1 MGVNTKAWLGL
12 IFLAAAMCLMLFVP
26 AGTVY
31 YLQAWVYLAIFFG
44 ASVLITIY
52 LTKHDP
58 ELLQRRVSAGPT
70 AEEKATQKIIMLFA
84 MIGFIAL
91 LVVPALDY
99 RFGWS
104 RVPIALVA
112 LGDVLVA
119 AGFYIVFLVYSE
131 NTFASATI
139 EIAQDQKV
147 ISTGP
152 YAIVR
157 HPMYAGGLLL
167 LLGMPLALGSYWGLL
182 AFVAMTPF
190 LLWRLYDEET
200 FLSKHLSGYIEYI
213 RKVPSRIIPGVF

>member
-1 MGVNTKAWLGL
+1 MSVNTKAWLGL
-12 IFLAAAMCLMLFVP
+12 IFLAVAMCLMLFVP

-31 YLQAWVYLAIFFG
+31 YLPAWGYLAVFFG

-52 LTKHDP
+52 LTKYDP
-58 ELLQRRVSAGPT
+58 ELLKRRVSAGPT
-70 AEEKATQKIIMLFA
+70 AEEKTTQKIIMLFA
-84 MIGFIAL
+84 SIGFIAL
-91 LVVPALDY
+91 LVMPALDY

-112 LGDVLVA
+112 LGDVLVGT
-119 AGFYIVFLVYSE
+119 GFYIIFLVYCE
-131 NTFASATI
+131 NTFASAII
-139 EIAQDQKV
+139 EIAEDQKV

-182 AFVAMTPF
+182 VLVAMMPC
-190 LLWRLYDEET
+190 LLWRLYDEEKV
-200 FLSKHLSGYIEYI
+200 LSKHLSGYIEYK
-213 RKVPSRIIPGVF
+213 RKVPSRLIPGVF